1 MTVLLENNPYESQLN
16 QSLYQHKLQELE
28 ELISSFQQ
36 QDPTTGELLPLSDQE
51 AEEKKK
57 AQTLQSYYQNA
68 LQFTTKIA
76 VQ

>member
-16 QSLYQHKLQELE
+16 QSLYHHKLQELE

-68 LQFTTKIA
+68 LQFTTKIE
-76 VQ
+76 V